1 MKFMDIFYKALGFE
15 TEDVKVVKKKK
26 SPKTA
31 TYNLKVTEK
40 LPDEIDGV
48 RVYYPEKFEECKEKV
63 ELLKKDTPF
72 ILDFRHCSNSEKN
85 KIMDYYSGVLDIM
98 KGRTEQIEKN
108 LYIFLPKDFEI
119 EIN

>member
-15 TEDVKVVKKKK
+15 TDDVKIVKKKN
-26 SPKTA
+26 PKKA
-31 TYNLKVTEK
+31 TYNLKVSQK

-48 RVYYPEKFEECKEKV
+48 KVYYPESLSDCKDKAD
-63 ELLKKDTPF
+63 LLKKETPF
-72 ILDFRHCSNSEKN
+72 ILDFRNCSNSDRM
-85 KIMDYYSGVLDIM
+85 KILDYYDGVNDVLES
-98 KGRTEQIEKN
+98 RYETIEKN